1 MPYGISGGSDV
12 TRDGGRAGT
21 SSFKSPM
28 GESMRQYIPVI
39 TLALLGAFALAVVSG
54 GLFPSDNA
62 VLADHIDA
70 PTNTAP
76 VFATGGGQRSIAENS
91 PAGVNIEAP
100 ISATDA
106 DGDVLTYTL
115 GGDDADS
122 FDIDPSTGQLTTK
135 AALNEETKSSYL
147 VTVTADDGR
156 ETETSSAEQSVSIT
170 VTDVEEKPGQ
180 PAPPVVTTG
189 AESGS
194 ETTTL
199 EINWFT
205 PENTGEAIN
214 DYDYRYKKT
223 TDTTW
228 ALVEGST
235 SDDDTDDAISSLEAD
250 TAYQVSVRAGSL
262 EGDGPWSL
270 SATGSTNKEGNAA
283 PEFATMTAER
293 SVAENTPP
301 RQRVGAAV
309 TAMDTNSTTLNYSL
323 AGEDADSF
331 DIEESTGQ
339 IMTKAKLNH
348 ESKGTYTVF
357 VVVDDDRDGG
367 SDVITVTIT
376 VTNVSERPSRP
387 AAPKVER
394 VGDDPETDNVDESAT
409 RLKVSWVAP
418 ETTGPAI
425 TNYDLEYRK
434 GTSGAFTEQTSITET
449 SYTITGLEANESYQV
464 RVTANSAEQS
474 SQPSLPGT
482 GDTMPANTDPVFS
495 TDSLTRNVDE
505 NIPEGRNIGS
515 AIRATESDSG
525 DMLTYSL
532 VDPNPNNDGDDEES
546 FDIDE
551 GTGQLKTKAVLDHEA
566 KSSYAVTVAAT
577 DQKRASDTIEVTITV
592 NDVNEPP
599 LAPSTPTVSVDTSSP
614 TDTLDVSWT
623 APDDEGRPPISEYEV
638 EYRANNRGSWNPVTG
653 VGTNIS
659 TMITDL
665 DPFTS
670 YYVRVRAIND
680 EGESAYVSSNELT
693 SETGN
698 NLPVFTNGSPTLQVQ
713 ENTAVGQDVGT
724 PVDATD
730 DDDEDLTYSLGGEHT
745 DLFDIDDETGQI
757 EAKEPLNL
765 EAECSSSDSDHDTAC
780 TYSVIVKVIDGNGG
794 SARATVTI
802 SVTDLDDEGPSAPS
816 APTVKAAVSTEDEPD
831 LDPTSMLEV
840 SWDAPQ
846 NDGPSITRYAVQY
859 KKSGVSGESF
869 VTDSIEFDGT
879 NDGTKT
885 SVIITGLDDN
895 TSYDVQ
901 VMATNAEGSSVFS
914 SVGSGNTRFAN
925 ARPDFARD
933 VYTRRVDE
941 NTGPRQSIGLPV
953 EATDDDGHRLTYTL
967 EGVHKDHFTIVSG
980 SGNIRTSGSLDYE
993 ARRSYSLTVRATD
1006 ILNASATASVTVE
1019 VKNENEEPTT
1029 PGSPTV
1035 SGVPGST
1042 SDVRVT
1048 WEVPANT
1055 GQPPIIDYDVQY
1067 REVGGG
1073 WKPWRHDSTDTNT
1086 IITDLSASKR
1096 YEVQV
1101 KAWNEEDESAWSPGG
1116 TGSPDA
1122 DPANN
1127 APVYTGGARN
1137 FTVVEN
1143 SSAGVNIG
1151 TPVTATDADDDDLSY
1166 SLEGA
1171 DSASFFI
1178 VTLTGQ
1184 IQTLAGVDYNYEA
1197 TKNSYSVTVRAT
1209 DDRGGSDTVA
1219 VTIAVTDSGVDEP
1232 PEAPDTP
1239 TVAAASSTSL
1249 DVNWTAPENPG
1260 PPITDYDYQYKE
1272 TSSSSWTVVDNTT
1285 ITVTSVTIPLLDPE
1299 TSYDVQVRAR
1309 NADGPSSW
1317 SDTGPGSTDAGP
1329 PNSPPVFAEG
1339 ESTTRTVISNA
1350 QAGEHVGA
1358 PVTATDADQ
1367 GDTVTY
1373 SLEGADAASFEINTA
1388 NGQLLTLVG
1397 VTLDRTTYT
1406 VEVVAS
1412 DGSATSRITVTITV
1426 TAVSNVLPSVPDA
1439 PTVTPN
1445 AASATSLD
1453 VSWTAPANEGPPI
1466 TDYDYQYRTVGVAF
1480 WRVIDGTSITDTS
1493 VTIENLTTGT
1503 EYEVQVRAKNAGG
1516 TTDWSASG
1524 EGTPVDP
1531 GANNPP
1537 EFASATTTRA
1547 VAENTPAGTY
1557 IADPVSAADADP
1569 NDTLTYSLS
1578 GLDAS
1583 SFNID
1588 DETGQL
1594 MTRVPLDYEVKRS
1607 FSVTVTASDGTDS
1620 AEIQVTVAVIDMDEP
1635 PSAPSLPR
1643 VMATSSSTT
1652 SLDVSWDEPLNT
1664 GPAITDYDIQ
1674 YRVGSGG
1681 SFTEWPHSGTDR
1693 TTTITAL
1700 SEGTS
1705 YDVQVLAKN
1714 DEGIGP
1720 WSESGTGST
1729 SINSPPEFSSVRT
1742 TRSVDEN
1749 TPAGTDIDDPVSAT
1763 DDDPDDTL
1771 TYSLSGTDASSFN
1784 IDGTTGQLMT
1794 SAALDYE
1801 MRQSYMV
1808 TVTASDGTDT
1818 AEIQVTIS
1826 VTDMYPRCTTQE
1838 VGNRGLTNDCE
1849 ALLESRAILEGTN
1862 GSRLNWSDRRPIAQW
1877 EGVNLRGTPR
1887 RVTRLDLMD
1896 VGLHGTIPA
1905 SLSGLSELT
1914 HLNLRSNPDLTG
1926 EIPDALGNL
1935 SKLRLLNLHSNS
1947 HSGGVPDLRNATLLE
1962 ELYLAN
1968 NADYVT
1974 NDDGKKVK
1982 IEGTGL
1988 TGEIPTWLNG
1998 MTNMEELW
2006 LWGNSLTGTVPNLSG
2021 MTSLDKLKLAN
2032 NNLTGGVPQAS
2043 TLPPNMTWLII
2054 DRNPF
2059 RGTIP
2064 NLSSLSRLRL
2074 LWLHSNE
2081 LTGSVPA
2088 GNNYPA
2094 SLDDL
2099 NLRDNMLTGTIP
2111 DLSNLD
2117 NLTRLRL
2124 HNNSLSG
2131 EVPATLGGLDSLK
2144 QLWLH
2149 NEDAT
2154 KTTNGNNSFTSIAA
2168 GLGDLAD
2175 TLIEIALD
2183 GNPWDANACVPV
2195 ALASV
2200 AKNDYTEAG
2209 IEVCSANGGS

>member
-1 MPYGISGGSDV
+1 
-12 TRDGGRAGT
+12 
-21 SSFKSPM
+21 
-28 GESMRQYIPVI
+28 MRQYIPVI
-39 TLALLGAFALAVVSG
+39 TLALLSALALAVVSG
-54 GLFPSDNA
+54 GLLPSDNA

-70 PTNTAP
+70 PDNAAP
-76 VFATGGGQRSIAENS
+76 VFSDSDGREIPENT
-91 PAGVNIEAP
+91 PAGVNIGAP
-100 ISATDA
+100 VSATDV
-106 DGDVLTYTL
+106 DEDTLTYSL
-115 GGDDADS
+115 DDDS
-122 FDIDPSTGQLTTK
+122 SATFDIDSSTGQLITK
-135 AALNEETKSSYL
+135 AALNHEPDEPTRYS
-147 VTVTADDGR
+147 VTVTVNDGTEDDANNNASR
-156 ETETSSAEQSVSIT
+156 TLTIT
-170 VTDVEEKPGQ
+170 VTDEAEEPAQ

-189 AESGS
+189 AVEGS

-367 SDVITVTIT
+367 GDVITVTIT

-418 ETTGPAI
+418 ETKGPAI

-449 SYTITGLEANESYQV
+449 SYTITDLEANESYQV

-495 TDSLTRNVDE
+495 TDSLKRNVDE
-505 NIPEGRNIGS
+505 NTPEGRNIGS

-532 VDPNPNNDGDDEES
+532 VDPDPNDDGDDEDS

-665 DPFTS
+665 DPFTR

-816 APTVKAAVSTEDEPD
+816 APTVKAVVSTEDEPD

-941 NTGPRQSIGLPV
+941 NTGSRQSIGLPV

-1219 VTIAVTDSGVDEP
+1219 VTIAITDSGVDEP

-1249 DVNWTAPENPG
+1249 DVSWTAPENPG

-1317 SDTGPGSTDAGP
+1317 VGYGARIHRRGPT
-1329 PNSPPVFAEG
+1329 
-1339 ESTTRTVISNA
+1339 
-1350 QAGEHVGA
+1350 Q
-1358 PVTATDADQ
+1358 Q
-1367 GDTVTY
+1367 
-1373 SLEGADAASFEINTA
+1373 
-1388 NGQLLTLVG
+1388 
-1397 VTLDRTTYT
+1397 
-1406 VEVVAS
+1406 
-1412 DGSATSRITVTITV
+1412 SAR
-1426 TAVSNVLPSVPDA
+1426 
-1439 PTVTPN
+1439 
-1445 AASATSLD
+1445 
-1453 VSWTAPANEGPPI
+1453 
-1466 TDYDYQYRTVGVAF
+1466 F
-1480 WRVIDGTSITDTS
+1480 
-1493 VTIENLTTGT
+1493 
-1503 EYEVQVRAKNAGG
+1503 
-1516 TTDWSASG
+1516 
-1524 EGTPVDP
+1524 
-1531 GANNPP
+1531 
-1537 EFASATTTRA
+1537 
-1547 VAENTPAGTY
+1547 
-1557 IADPVSAADADP
+1557 
-1569 NDTLTYSLS
+1569 
-1578 GLDAS
+1578 
-1583 SFNID
+1583 
-1588 DETGQL
+1588 
-1594 MTRVPLDYEVKRS
+1594 
-1607 FSVTVTASDGTDS
+1607 
-1620 AEIQVTVAVIDMDEP
+1620 
-1635 PSAPSLPR
+1635 
-1643 VMATSSSTT
+1643 
-1652 SLDVSWDEPLNT
+1652 
-1664 GPAITDYDIQ
+1664 
-1674 YRVGSGG
+1674 
-1681 SFTEWPHSGTDR
+1681 
-1693 TTTITAL
+1693 
-1700 SEGTS
+1700 
-1705 YDVQVLAKN
+1705 
-1714 DEGIGP
+1714 
-1720 WSESGTGST
+1720 
-1729 SINSPPEFSSVRT
+1729 
-1742 TRSVDEN
+1742 
-1749 TPAGTDIDDPVSAT
+1749 
-1763 DDDPDDTL
+1763 
-1771 TYSLSGTDASSFN
+1771 
-1784 IDGTTGQLMT
+1784 
-1794 SAALDYE
+1794 
-1801 MRQSYMV
+1801 
-1808 TVTASDGTDT
+1808 
-1818 AEIQVTIS
+1818 
-1826 VTDMYPRCTTQE
+1826 
-1838 VGNRGLTNDCE
+1838 
-1849 ALLESRAILEGTN
+1849 
-1862 GSRLNWSDRRPIAQW
+1862 RR
-1877 EGVNLRGTPR
+1877 R
-1887 RVTRLDLMD
+1887 
-1896 VGLHGTIPA
+1896 
-1905 SLSGLSELT
+1905 
-1914 HLNLRSNPDLTG
+1914 
-1926 EIPDALGNL
+1926 
-1935 SKLRLLNLHSNS
+1935 
-1947 HSGGVPDLRNATLLE
+1947 
-1962 ELYLAN
+1962 
-1968 NADYVT
+1968 
-1974 NDDGKKVK
+1974 
-1982 IEGTGL
+1982 
-1988 TGEIPTWLNG
+1988 
-1998 MTNMEELW
+1998 
-2006 LWGNSLTGTVPNLSG
+2006 
-2021 MTSLDKLKLAN
+2021 
-2032 NNLTGGVPQAS
+2032 
-2043 TLPPNMTWLII
+2043 
-2054 DRNPF
+2054 
-2059 RGTIP
+2059 
-2064 NLSSLSRLRL
+2064 
-2074 LWLHSNE
+2074 
-2081 LTGSVPA
+2081 
-2088 GNNYPA
+2088 
-2094 SLDDL
+2094 
-2099 NLRDNMLTGTIP
+2099 
-2111 DLSNLD
+2111 
-2117 NLTRLRL
+2117 
-2124 HNNSLSG
+2124 
-2131 EVPATLGGLDSLK
+2131 
-2144 QLWLH
+2144 
-2149 NEDAT
+2149 
-2154 KTTNGNNSFTSIAA
+2154 
-2168 GLGDLAD
+2168 
-2175 TLIEIALD
+2175 
-2183 GNPWDANACVPV
+2183 
-2195 ALASV
+2195 
-2200 AKNDYTEAG
+2200 
-2209 IEVCSANGGS
+2209 